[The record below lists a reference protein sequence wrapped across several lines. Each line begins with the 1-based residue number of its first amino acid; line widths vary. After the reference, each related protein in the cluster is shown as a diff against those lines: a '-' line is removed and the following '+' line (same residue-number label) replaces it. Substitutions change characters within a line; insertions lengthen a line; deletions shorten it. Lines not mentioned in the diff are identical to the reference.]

1 MSVFRLLL
9 ILLLCVQAVVGVVL
23 IDVKEWFPFF
33 LINSLLLLLQLL
45 VLKLVFKIKNEAKKV
60 SLLNG
65 AMGVG
70 DVFFFFFLAEAFSPL
85 NFVAFLVLSL
95 IVSLLFHY
103 LFRRNQNKMPLI
115 GYLSLIYMLTIPFIG
130 NSYDDTFLLTHI
142 SAI

>member
-103 LFRRNQNKMPLI
+103 LFRRNPQLLAQTL
-115 GYLSLIYMLTIPFIG
+115 GVSWTIDRYVYRLGGKPHLLPFQQR
-130 NSYDDTFLLTHI
+130 
-142 SAI
+142 